1 MRAGNIFVN
10 GVKTSVYTEA
20 LAPSMAHAL
29 LWPAAKLA
37 SLGVTIPG
45 ADWLGG
51 GKRRPV
57 LVKAL
62 GLDGKA
68 VEATY

>member
-1 MRAGNIFVN
+1 
-10 GVKTSVYTEA
+10 
-20 LAPSMAHAL
+20 MAHAL

-51 GKRRPV
+51 GKRLPV